1 MTHHKNDEG
10 LGLRDPLR
18 RGLGLE
24 EKNKKGRQCEEFYE
38 EDPNDSNKVIC
49 KFCFRSFSFIN
60 IRVHLTTRS
69 KIYRCDSDLVAID
82 SNDSNNANDSNDQII
97 TFNSPFNG
105 KYLHRLF
112 YGLFNGLQPL
122 CDYFCSGRS
131 NSRLVSHT
139 SLFKFSDKSN
149 LVINQ
154 LWSLIGFNHQSTL
167 VMN

>member
-1 MTHHKNDEG
+1 MYGFGQFFPKKLQNHHLIVKVLEAWLPKNQVSRGKIRVRSPKKDF
-10 LGLRDPLR
+10 LGPLR
-18 RGLGLE
+18 L
-24 EKNKKGRQCEEFYE
+24 K
-38 EDPNDSNKVIC
+38 I
-49 KFCFRSFSFIN
+49 
-60 IRVHLTTRS
+60 TRS

-167 VMN
+167 VMNWL

>member
-1 MTHHKNDEG
+1 MTEDEG
-10 LGLRDPLR
+10 KVKIK
-18 RGLGLE
+18 
-24 EKNKKGRQCEEFYE
+24 KNI
-38 EDPNDSNKVIC
+38 S
-49 KFCFRSFSFIN
+49 KFLLN
-60 IRVHLTTRS
+60 PTRS

>member
-1 MTHHKNDEG
+1 MTSSLALVNKMSSPDQSHLIGSFTINCSHLQPNPHNFLNQKTNHKQR
-10 LGLRDPLR
+10 LKQKL
-18 RGLGLE
+18 LE
-24 EKNKKGRQCEEFYE
+24 FGFISEK
-38 EDPNDSNKVIC
+38 
-49 KFCFRSFSFIN
+49 
-60 IRVHLTTRS
+60 TRS

>member
-1 MTHHKNDEG
+1 MEIAIWIFIKLN
-10 LGLRDPLR
+10 PL
-18 RGLGLE
+18 
-24 EKNKKGRQCEEFYE
+24 
-38 EDPNDSNKVIC
+38 SIC
-49 KFCFRSFSFIN
+49 LSKSTIYF
-60 IRVHLTTRS
+60 VTRS

>member
-1 MTHHKNDEG
+1 MEIEN
-10 LGLRDPLR
+10 L
-18 RGLGLE
+18 
-24 EKNKKGRQCEEFYE
+24 
-38 EDPNDSNKVIC
+38 
-49 KFCFRSFSFIN
+49 
-60 IRVHLTTRS
+60 TRS